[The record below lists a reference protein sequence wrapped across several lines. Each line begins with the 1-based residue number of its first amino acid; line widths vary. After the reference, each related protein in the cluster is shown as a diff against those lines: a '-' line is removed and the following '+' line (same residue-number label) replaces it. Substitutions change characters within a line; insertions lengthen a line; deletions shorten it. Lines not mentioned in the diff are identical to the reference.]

1 MTLARHHNGVVILI
15 LFVIALVLTVVPLPD
30 WVRDFRPQWVTL
42 MLIYWCMAL
51 PQRVGVGTAW
61 TLGVFEDVLTGTLM
75 GQHALGLSVTAFL
88 ALRLHQRIRIFPL
101 WQQSLS
107 VFVLLLV
114 EHLLSLWV
122 IGATGQP
129 TPSLWYWMPTLVGM
143 FLWPWFYIVLRDVR
157 RRFKVT

>member
-1 MTLARHHNGVVILI
+1 MTLARHQNGAVILI
-15 LFVIALVLTVVPLPD
+15 LFLIALVLTVMPLPD
-30 WVRDFRPQWVTL
+30 WARDFRPQWVTL
-42 MLIYWCMAL
+42 TLIYWCMAL

-61 TLGVFEDVLTGTLM
+61 ILGVLEDVLTGTLM

-88 ALRLHQRIRIFPL
+88 TLRLHQRIRVFPL
-101 WQQSLS
+101 WQQALS

-129 TPSLWYWMPTLVGM
+129 TPNLWYWMPTVVGM
-143 FLWPWFYIVLRDVR
+143 LLWPWFYVILRDVR